1 MGASSNN
8 LSPAELLGTREN
20 WRKVRFGDVVRCV
33 NETVKDPLASK
44 VERFVGLDHIEPGNL
59 HIKSWGNVADGT
71 TFTRTF
77 KPGQT
82 LFGKRRAYQRKVA
95 YAEFEGVCS
104 GDIYI
109 FEPADDK
116 LIPELLPFICQ
127 TDRFFEMAVGT
138 SAGSL
143 SPRTNW
149 KHITDYEF
157 LLPPLDDQRL
167 AGVHAE
173 AQIAEQGAVVA
184 HARERATRQAGVWLG
199 RGGGH
204 VGGESPARAQKD
216 RNCRPIPGRVNP
228 SARSVAA
235 TGARCR

>member
-82 LFGKRRAYQRKVA
+82 LFGTRRAYQRKVA

-109 FEPADDK
+109 FEPANDQ
-116 LIPELLPFICQ
+116 LIPELLPFICRP
-127 TDRFFEMAVGT
+127 TAFSGWPSV
-138 SAGSL
+138 
-143 SPRTNW
+143 
-149 KHITDYEF
+149 
-157 LLPPLDDQRL
+157 LPP
-167 AGVHAE
+167 
-173 AQIAEQGAVVA
+173 
-184 HARERATRQAGVWLG
+184 
-199 RGGGH
+199 
-204 VGGESPARAQKD
+204 
-216 RNCRPIPGRVNP
+216 
-228 SARSVAA
+228 ARSLRAPTGSISPTTNSSSRPSMISAA
-235 TGARCR
+235 SPNSCGQRMRWW